1 MPVDT
6 DHLISDARER
16 IRLAE
21 ELDDNTAT
29 MYELGVAQTYLLI
42 GILEELQTI
51 RKSVKWIEINQ
62 GD

>member
-1 MPVDT
+1 MAVDT
-6 DHLISDARER
+6 DHLISDAHER
-16 IRLAE
+16 IRLSE
-21 ELDDNTAT
+21 EMDDNTAS

-51 RKSVKWIEINQ
+51 RRSVKWIETNQ